1 MMDAA
6 AIAGMCAVLA
16 HGGSADRLPPGV
28 TCPPIA
34 AAAAAPDPAPT
45 AIDLAVPLAAS
56 GARDGLARVA
66 YAEAGNQGDS
76 GLAAVIYAIL
86 NRLADGRWGA
96 SVDAVLNARGQFE
109 PVMTAGGDW
118 RQLPAVSAAQQAH
131 VDAIL
136 NLILDGRLPDLT
148 HGARYFQNPKIV
160 ASRARA
166 GTVSAQLV
174 NFGGAAPS
182 AVIGAHSFYVGTGSG
197 AGGSQG
203 HDRSAAPS
211 SEASI
216 FVGENR
222 ADAPSAPLVA
232 PAPAPSALAPPRPCW
247 EMPRGACLSAQ
258 TAQWA
263 AENPRPGAPRPG
275 QGRRSRGRPARGA
288 RAPPPPSPTAP

>member
-1 MMDAA
+1 MDAA
-6 AIAGMCAVLA
+6 AIAGLCAVLA
-16 HGGSADRLPPGV
+16 YGGTMDRLPPGV
-28 TCPPIA
+28 TCPTVAVA
-34 AAAAAPDPAPT
+34 AALPADAPT
-45 AIDLAVPLAAS
+45 AVDLSVPLAAA

-66 YAEAGNQGDS
+66 YAEAGDQGDS

-86 NRLADGRWGA
+86 NRLADGRWGS

-118 RQLPAVSAAQQAH
+118 RRLPRVSAAQQAH

-166 GTVSAQLV
+166 GTVSPQLV
-174 NFGGAAPS
+174 NFGGFAPS
-182 AVIGAHSFYVGTGSG
+182 AVIGAHSFYVG
-197 AGGSQG
+197 AGGGGSAG
-203 HDRSAAPS
+203 HSRSPAPS

-222 ADAPSAPLVA
+222 ADPARSPLGA
-232 PAPAPSALAPPRPCW
+232 PATTAPAAA
-247 EMPRGACLSAQ
+247 SAQ
-258 TAQWA
+258 AMIADPAQA
-263 AENPRPGAPRPG
+263 LFV
-275 QGRRSRGRPARGA
+275 
-288 RAPPPPSPTAP
+288 RADGTVDAGKP